1 MRPKLLFL
9 ACLTTVLVGCA
20 TPTSAPLTAE
30 AKDRAECREWGKGFA
45 QDPGRMKDA
54 CLISRGYRQIYSTVL
69 AEVWVKSTADPRQPA
84 DVIAKDL
91 KTCADATKRWS
102 NEGWRQFE
110 KCMTPRG
117 YAVTLN

>member
-1 MRPKLLFL
+1 MLPTLLFL
-9 ACLTTVLVGCA
+9 ACLTTALLGCA
-20 TPTSAPLTAE
+20 TATTAPMSAE
-30 AKDRAECREWGKGFA
+30 AKDRAECKAWGKGFA

-69 AEVWVKSTADPRQPA
+69 ASQWVKSIAEPRQSPE
-84 DVIAKDL
+84 VIANDL
-91 KTCADATKRWS
+91 KVCAAATHRWS
-102 NEGWRQFE
+102 NEGWQQFQ